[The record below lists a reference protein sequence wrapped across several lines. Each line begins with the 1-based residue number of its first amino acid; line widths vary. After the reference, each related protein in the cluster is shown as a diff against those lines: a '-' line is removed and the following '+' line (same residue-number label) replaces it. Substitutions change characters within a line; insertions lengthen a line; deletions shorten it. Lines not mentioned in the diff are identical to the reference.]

1 MLAFTFIGAVI
12 GAGFASGQEIRQ
24 YFVDYGGYGLIGLI
38 IITVLFV
45 ALGERL
51 MLMGYTSKSDS
62 YEVVLGYAFRCKFKK
77 VVDYIFTFFL
87 VATAGTMFSGC
98 GAFFEQTLGLSFAIG
113 SAIIAI
119 LTFFITI
126 LGIKG
131 IMAVSTIE
139 IPLLIGITC
148 FVAMNSVNISDF
160 FKMSLINEVGN
171 SGLISAIVSA
181 VIYVSYNLIMS
192 FSILPALGNSCKN
205 RREIRITAIL
215 SGIIIGVLGY
225 IIYLAL
231 LVNYDK
237 IQGVE
242 IPIATL
248 AGMSNGFIYGV
259 MFVLAVL
266 STAVGALYGVYARVD
281 KNIGAFSLIC
291 LGGYLFSLVGFSN
304 LVANLYFYMGVG
316 GIFLIAM
323 LIIGH
328 NKSRAFKKGV

>member
-38 IITVLFV
+38 IMIVLFMV
-45 ALGERL
+45 LGERL

-62 YEVVLGYAFRCKFKK
+62 YEVVLGYAFRCKLKK
-77 VVDYIFTFFL
+77 IVDWFLSFFL

-98 GAFFEQTLGLSFAIG
+98 GAFFEQSLGIPMFIG
-113 SAIIAI
+113 SAIITI
-119 LTFFITI
+119 ITFFITI

-131 IMAVSTIE
+131 IMAVSSVE
-139 IPLLIGITC
+139 IPLLILITC
-148 FVAMNSVNISDF
+148 FVAVNSIDVSDF
-160 FKMSLINEVGN
+160 LKFKLINEVN
-171 SGLISAIVSA
+171 YSGLVPA
-181 VIYVSYNLIMS
+181 VFSSIIYVSYNLVMS
-192 FSILPALGNSCKN
+192 FSILPVLGNSCKN
-205 RREIRITAIL
+205 RNEIKRTAFF
-215 SGIIIGVLGY
+215 SGLMIGILGY

-248 AGMSNGFIYGV
+248 AGVSQGMIYGV
-259 MFVLAVL
+259 MFLLAVL
-266 STAVGALYGVYARVD
+266 STAVGGLYGVYARFN
-281 KNIGAFSLIC
+281 KNKRIFALIC
-291 LGGYLFSLVGFSN
+291 FFGYLFSLVGFSN
-304 LVANLYFYMGVG
+304 LIANLYFYMGVL
-316 GIFLIAM
+316 GIFLICM